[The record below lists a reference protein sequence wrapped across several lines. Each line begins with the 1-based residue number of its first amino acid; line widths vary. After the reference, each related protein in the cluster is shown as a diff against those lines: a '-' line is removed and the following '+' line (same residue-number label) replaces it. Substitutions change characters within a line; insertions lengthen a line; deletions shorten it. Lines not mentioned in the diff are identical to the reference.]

1 MTNLITKFF
10 FIFLITLIGNQTF
23 AQTITLNSAVPT
35 SNQTICINTALMNV
49 EYLVLGGATNAT
61 ISGLPNGVTGNYS
74 AGIFTI
80 SGTPTESGN
89 FSYTVTTDGA
99 TPATAT
105 GNINV
110 DDVASVGQGWNSNL
124 CLNSTAT
131 ISDFAVSSGT
141 YLWTHNGAGSVAN
154 QTTTM
159 PTYTPAQGDVGNTV
173 TLTLVVTSNN
183 SCPTSTA
190 TTSFTYNVKGVPSFT
205 GNLYTYVGSTVQM
218 IGSPGHHQYYPWM
231 SSDGSVATIDNTG
244 LVTGVAL
251 GSTTITYQD
260 TNNCNVAK
268 TLKVVTLVIPSISG
282 PSVVCSGSAASLV
295 GTETAMD
302 TNPWVSSNTS
312 IATVSSGGLV
322 MGITSGTT
330 VITYTNS
337 TGGTATQTIV
347 VNATP
352 SISVNAQTICNGASA
367 TLVATPSI
375 TGGTYLWGG
384 NETTQSITV
393 NPTTTSNYTV
403 VYSLNGCSSNQS
415 LGVVTVN
422 PIPSVNAGADITVCS
437 GTSVTLSGSGAQSYS
452 WSNSITN
459 GTSFIPSLSTNY
471 TLTGTSNGCS
481 ATDVV
486 NVTVNPTPN
495 LVITNPVAICSPNT
509 VDVTSPAVTS
519 GSTGGGTLS
528 YWTDANCTT
537 SLGSPSAIINAGPIY
552 IKSTLGACSDVK
564 QVTVTINS
572 QPSITGNLS
581 TYATSTTQL
590 TGSATAAVNTP
601 WLSSNTGIATVSN
614 TGLVTGIASGTST
627 ITYTNNNGC
636 SNTALVTVGAL
647 NTITLSSAVGT
658 DNQTICAN
666 TPITNITYTT
676 TGATGA
682 NFSGLP
688 SGIIGNWISN
698 SITLSGTATISGTY
712 NYIITLTGGNGSIT
726 KSGII
731 VVNTQPS
738 LSISNPTAVCSPSNI
753 DLTNAGITSGST
765 GGGTLTY
772 WTNVS
777 STVVLANHTAIAAS
791 GTYYIKSTLGAC
803 SDVKSVVATINSQPV
818 ISGVLSTY
826 ATSTTQLTGSATAA
840 VNTPWLSSN
849 IGVATVST
857 TGLVTGIASGSTTIT
872 YTNNSGCSNTAVV
885 TVGALNTITLS
896 SSVGTDNQTICTN
909 TSMSSVS
916 YSTTGA
922 TGASFSGLPTGV
934 NGNWNANT
942 VTISGTPSVSGSF
955 NYTITLT
962 GGNGVV
968 TKTGLIQVSTL
979 NTVLLSST
987 IGTDNQTVCLNTS
1000 ITNITYSTTGA
1011 TGASFSGL
1019 PSGVNGSWSSNVATI
1034 TGNAG
1039 IAGNYTYTVTLTGG
1053 CGLVTQTG
1061 SIQVTPINTAI
1072 LSSTIGTDNQTICL
1086 NTSITNIT
1094 YSTTGATG
1102 ASFSGLPSGSN
1113 GSWSSNIATI
1123 TGIAGIAGN
1132 YNYTVTLTGGCGV
1145 VTQTGTLTISPNNTI
1160 TLASAVGTDNQ
1171 FICEQNKMIDISYTK
1186 TGATT
1191 GTFSGLPT
1199 GVSGNMNDEGYITL
1213 KGVPSTAGVYN
1224 YLITLT
1230 DGCGSITKSGKINV
1244 DALPVATITSSQ
1256 TVCKGST
1263 VTISG
1268 ASVSNGTILWT
1279 HDGAGSLT
1287 NQTTLTPTYIPNVS
1301 DNNVV
1306 LTLTATS
1313 NNSCVSNI
1321 TAEMSNVAH
1330 TTLVVQDCA
1339 SPVLTITNPTAV
1351 CSPITVDLTSAAV
1364 IAGSTGGGT
1373 LTYWSDALGTV
1384 ALVTPAAIS
1393 TSGTYYIKSTNLYG
1407 FDIKSVV
1414 VSINN
1419 CISNSITLS
1428 SAVGT
1433 DNQTVCV
1440 NSPITTITYSTTG
1453 ATGATF
1459 SGLPAGIGG
1468 SWSGNTVTITGT
1480 SSSSGTFNY
1489 VVTLTGG
1496 NGTITQNGTIL
1507 INAVNSIN
1515 LSTAVG
1521 TDNQTVCINSA
1532 LTDIKYATTGATG
1545 ANYSG
1550 LPNGVSGIFNSNQI
1564 TLSGTPTT
1572 SGTFNYSITL
1582 TGGCGVTSIPGTIT
1596 ITPLNTIIL
1605 TSAIG
1610 TDNQSICESSAIA
1623 SISYSS
1629 TGATGGNFTGLPN
1642 GVTGNYMAGIFTING
1657 TPLNSST
1664 YIINL
1669 TGGCGT
1675 ISKTG
1680 TITIDSKP
1688 TASVGASQTIC
1699 GGATATITGATATN
1713 GTILW
1718 SHNGFGSISGGTTL
1732 TPTYTSTLGDAGN
1745 TVVLTMTVTSNNSCS
1760 SNSATANVS
1769 LTIQNC
1775 AAPVLTITNPS
1786 TVCSPTTVD
1795 ITTSGITIGSTNL
1808 GTFTY
1813 WLDASGTITLP
1824 NPTTISNSGTYYIKS
1839 TNGNGSDIKPVV
1851 VTVNQTPNLTI
1862 TNPAAVCSPNTIDL
1876 TSSSITAGSS
1886 GSGTLSYWSDVA
1898 VTSSLINPSS
1908 ISVSGTFYIKSS
1920 DANCYDLKP
1929 VVVTIN
1935 PAPVLTITNPSPVT
1949 SPTTVDIT
1957 APSITTGSTGNGTL
1971 TYWINPDASVP
1982 LTNPTVLSMSGTYYI
1997 KSVLGNCSDTN
2008 FVTVTIDK
2016 VSSPTTQLNAYVI
2029 PKGATQNGYC
2039 DGSAEVVVTSGTAPY
2054 TFLYSD
2060 NSTDIKAAGLCSG
2073 LKSVRVADANKD
2085 TLYIN
2090 FIISSPANLKTT
2102 TTLVDSI
2109 IIDSVFNSVVTN
2121 CVLNY
2126 SKIDSA
2132 KIINYTI
2139 LSNDSIRIKWNV
2151 YSNNISMAISNVYS
2165 MKVIS
2170 NAGVYSFALQIYC
2183 PNKLSGNFLTAYDQ
2197 LYISTIDIS
2206 SADLKEVEKYE
2217 FSIFPNPFNNKI
2229 FVKSDYDKN
2238 FEIQLTDITGKVIK
2252 FKTINSKD
2260 NTIETNDLIPGNYL
2274 LIIKSDDFVKMFKV
2288 CK

>member
-1 MTNLITKFF
+1 MKNLITKFF

-131 ISDFAVSSGT
+131 ISDFLVSSGT

-154 QTTTM
+154 QTTIM

-218 IGSPGHHQYYPWM
+218 VGSPGHHQYYPWM

-260 TNNCNVAK
+260 TNNCSVTK
-268 TLKVVTLVIPSISG
+268 TLDVVTLVTPSISG
-282 PSVVCSGSAASLV
+282 NLTICSGSNSQLT
-295 GTETAMD
+295 GTETAMAN
-302 TNPWVSSNTS
+302 NPWVSSNTG
-312 IATVSSGGLV
+312 IATVSNTGLV
-322 MGITSGTT
+322 SGISAGTT
-330 VITYTNS
+330 AITYMNS
-337 TGGTATQTIV
+337 TGGTSTVNV
-347 VNATP
+347 VIKATP
-352 SISVNAQTICNGASA
+352 SVSVNAQTICNGASA

-384 NETTQSITV
+384 NEITQNITV
-393 NPTTTSNYTV
+393 NPTTNTNYTV
-403 VYSLNGCSSNQS
+403 VYTLNGCSSNQS

-422 PIPSVNAGADITVCS
+422 PIPSVNAGADITICS
-437 GTSVTLSGSGAQSYS
+437 GASIILSGSGAQSYS
-452 WSNSITN
+452 WSNSVTD
-459 GTSFIPSLSTNY
+459 GTSFIPSVGSTNY

-486 NVTVNPTPN
+486 NVTVNTTPN
-495 LVITNPVAICSPNT
+495 LVITNPAAVCSPNT
-509 VDVTSPAVTS
+509 IDVTSPAVTS

-552 IKSTLGACSDVK
+552 IKSTLGVCSDVK

-636 SNTALVTVGAL
+636 SNTVLVTVGAL

-731 VVNTQPS
+731 VFNTQPS

-772 WTNVS
+772 WTDAAT
-777 STVVLANHTAIAAS
+777 STSLVNPSAITSS

-803 SDVKSVVATINSQPV
+803 SDVKSVVVTINSQPV

-909 TSMSSVS
+909 TSMSSVTYTS
-916 YSTTGA
+916 TGA

-968 TKTGLIQVSTL
+968 TKTGSIQVSTL

-1072 LSSTIGTDNQTICL
+1072 LSSTLGTDNQTVCL

-1102 ASFSGLPSGSN
+1102 ASFSGLPSGVN
-1113 GSWSSNIATI
+1113 GSWSSNVITI
-1123 TGIAGIAGN
+1123 TGLPGTSGTS
-1132 YNYTVTLTGGCGV
+1132 NYTVTLTGGCGS
-1145 VTQTGTLTISPNNTI
+1145 VTQVGNIQVTPINTALLSS
-1160 TLASAVGTDNQ
+1160 TVGTDNQ
-1171 FICEQNKMIDISYTK
+1171 I
-1186 TGATT
+1186 
-1191 GTFSGLPT
+1191 
-1199 GVSGNMNDEGYITL
+1199 
-1213 KGVPSTAGVYN
+1213 
-1224 YLITLT
+1224 
-1230 DGCGSITKSGKINV
+1230 
-1244 DALPVATITSSQ
+1244 
-1256 TVCKGST
+1256 
-1263 VTISG
+1263 
-1268 ASVSNGTILWT
+1268 
-1279 HDGAGSLT
+1279 
-1287 NQTTLTPTYIPNVS
+1287 
-1301 DNNVV
+1301 
-1306 LTLTATS
+1306 
-1313 NNSCVSNI
+1313 
-1321 TAEMSNVAH
+1321 
-1330 TTLVVQDCA
+1330 
-1339 SPVLTITNPTAV
+1339 
-1351 CSPITVDLTSAAV
+1351 
-1364 IAGSTGGGT
+1364 
-1373 LTYWSDALGTV
+1373 
-1384 ALVTPAAIS
+1384 
-1393 TSGTYYIKSTNLYG
+1393 
-1407 FDIKSVV
+1407 
-1414 VSINN
+1414 
-1419 CISNSITLS
+1419 
-1428 SAVGT
+1428 
-1433 DNQTVCV
+1433 
-1440 NSPITTITYSTTG
+1440 
-1453 ATGATF
+1453 
-1459 SGLPAGIGG
+1459 
-1468 SWSGNTVTITGT
+1468 
-1480 SSSSGTFNY
+1480 
-1489 VVTLTGG
+1489 
-1496 NGTITQNGTIL
+1496 
-1507 INAVNSIN
+1507 
-1515 LSTAVG
+1515 
-1521 TDNQTVCINSA
+1521 VCINSA
-1532 LTDIKYATTGATG
+1532 LTDIKYAISGATG

-1550 LPNGVSGIFNSNQI
+1550 LPIGISGIFNSNQI
-1564 TLSGTPTT
+1564 TLTGTSAT

-1596 ITPLNTIIL
+1596 VTPLNTIAL

-1610 TDNQSICESSAIA
+1610 TENQIICESSAISA
-1623 SISYSS
+1623 ISYNTS
-1629 TGATGGNFTGLPN
+1629 GATGANFTGLPN
-1642 GVTGNYMAGIFTING
+1642 GVTGNWNSNVISISG
-1657 TPLNSST
+1657 TPSVTGSFPYT
-1664 YIINL
+1664 INL

-1675 ISKTG
+1675 ITKTG
-1680 TITIDSKP
+1680 TITIDALP

-1699 GGATATITGATATN
+1699 GGSNATITGATATN

-1732 TPTYTSTLGDAGN
+1732 TPTYTSTLSDAGN

-1775 AAPVLTITNPS
+1775 AAPVLTITNPFA
-1786 TVCSPTTVD
+1786 VCSPTTVD
-1795 ITTSGITIGSTNL
+1795 ITSSLITMGSTNV

-1813 WLDASGTITLP
+1813 WSDASGTIILP
-1824 NPTTISNSGTYYIKS
+1824 NPTTISNSGTYYIKAI
-1839 TNGNGSDIKPVV
+1839 NGNGSDIKPVV
-1851 VTVNQTPNLTI
+1851 VTINQTPNLTI
-1862 TNPAAVCSPNTIDL
+1862 TNPAAVCSPNTVDL
-1876 TSSSITAGSS
+1876 TSSSITLGSTNMM
-1886 GSGTLSYWSDVA
+1886 GGPITYWTDIPA
-1898 VTSSLINPSS
+1898 TNPLANPSS
-1908 ISVSGTFYIKSS
+1908 ISVSGTYYLKIYNTSCS
-1920 DANCYDLKP
+1920 DTKP
-1929 VVVTIN
+1929 VIVTIN

-1957 APSITTGSTGNGTL
+1957 SPSIIAGSTGNGTL

-1982 LTNPTVLSMSGTYYI
+1982 LTNPSAVSMSGTYYI
-1997 KSVLGNCSDTN
+1997 KSTLGNCSDTN
-2008 FVTVTIDK
+2008 FVTVTINK
-2016 VSSPTTQLNAYVI
+2016 VSSPTTQLSAYVM
-2029 PKGATQNGYC
+2029 PRGVTQNGYC

-2060 NSTDIKAAGLCSG
+2060 NSIDIKATGLCSG

-2090 FIISSPANLKTT
+2090 FIISSPGNLTTT
-2102 TTLVDSI
+2102 TTLIDST

-2132 KIINYTI
+2132 KIMNYKI
-2139 LSNDSIRIKWNV
+2139 FSNDSIRINWNV
-2151 YSNNISMAISNVYS
+2151 YSNASNVLISDVYS
-2165 MKVIS
+2165 MNVIS
-2170 NAGVYSFALQIYC
+2170 NAGVYSFVLQIYC
-2183 PNKLSGNFLTAYDQ
+2183 PNKVSGNFLTAYDQ
-2197 LYISTIDIS
+2197 VYLSTE
-2206 SADLKEVEKYE
+2206 DLWSVGINTLQLNEYVIY
-2217 FSIFPNPFNNKI
+2217 PNPFSDKI
-2229 FVKSDYDKN
+2229 VVKSHFGDVKM
-2238 FEIQLTDITGKVIK
+2238 IILSDITGKVLI
-2252 FKTINSKD
+2252 SKELTFEEEIID
-2260 NTIETNDLIPGNYL
+2260 TNELSKGNYIL
-2274 LIIKSDDFVKMFKV
+2274 TVKREKSTETFKFF
-2288 CK
+2288 K